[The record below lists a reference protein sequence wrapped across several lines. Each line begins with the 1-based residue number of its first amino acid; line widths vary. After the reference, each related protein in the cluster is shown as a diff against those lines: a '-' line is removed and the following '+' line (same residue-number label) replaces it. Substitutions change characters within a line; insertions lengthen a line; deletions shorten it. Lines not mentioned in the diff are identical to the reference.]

1 MILVC
6 GRVWCKENLQTEG
19 NKGISIRENNTPCPT
34 RATTRKPSGDGSPCT
49 GTVCE
54 AGRKIKHTINT
65 SHNVVKQLRMPTLEK
80 ALELAA
86 RHHAGQ
92 IDQAGQPYILHVLRV
107 VHSVDGLK
115 AKTVAAMHDLLV
127 DTGVC
132 EQDLRGAGFDDE
144 IVGAVLSLT
153 KGPKETRI
161 EAAKRAKTNP
171 LAREVKLAE
180 NADDM
185 DLTRLVDPTEK
196 DMLRMH
202 EYVLVRKLLLS

>member
-1 MILVC
+1 MAMTQGKQGDHKIKFVAGAGTGPVC
-6 GRVWCKENLQTEG
+6 DARRQ
-19 NKGISIRENNTPCPT
+19 
-34 RATTRKPSGDGSPCT
+34 
-49 GTVCE
+49 
-54 AGRKIKHTINT
+54 IKHTINA
-65 SHNVVKQLRMPTLEK
+65 SHHGVKQLRMPTLEK

-86 RHHAGQ
+86 KHHAGQ